1 MPIIKKDEVA
11 PERPVVIVIYGTP
24 GSGKTSLATTA
35 DAPILIDCDR
45 GFDRAVQRVD
55 TLCANTWEDV
65 LAAIPSFAAY
75 HTIICDT
82 AKAMLDDF
90 LSEYV
95 CKQNYKLRTN
105 SLKRFGQMGDEF
117 KTFVGTLQSNGTDL
131 IFVCHDK
138 ETSEGDVVRHSPDC
152 TGQSKDILLRKADQ
166 VGYISIVNGKRH
178 ITFDP
183 SDNFVGKNV
192 AQIKSMPVPDASSP
206 EFSAFMAN
214 IVKQVKTSIQSH
226 SEAQR
231 KANVLI
237 TKLRDDLAKVDDN
250 DSAAALISA
259 CKELPDIMKRPFFA
273 EISAAL
279 TGRGFAYADGKFT
292 LPEQKEDKKKKN
304 KGKDENANDNA
315 DNAKQ

>member
-1 MPIIKKDEVA
+1 M
-11 PERPVVIVIYGTP
+11 
-24 GSGKTSLATTA
+24 
-35 DAPILIDCDR
+35 
-45 GFDRAVQRVD
+45 QRVD
-55 TLCANTWEDV
+55 TLCVNTWEEI
-65 LAAIPSFAAY
+65 LAAIPDFTAY

-152 TGQSKDILLRKADQ
+152 TGQSKDLLLRKADQ

-192 AQIKSMPVPDASSP
+192 AQIKPMPIPDASSP

-237 TKLRDDLAKVDDN
+237 TKLREDLAKVDDN
-250 DSAAALISA
+250 DSAAALLSA

-279 TGRGFAYADGKFT
+279 TGRGFAYAGGKFT
-292 LPEQKEDKKKKN
+292 LPEQKEDTKKKN